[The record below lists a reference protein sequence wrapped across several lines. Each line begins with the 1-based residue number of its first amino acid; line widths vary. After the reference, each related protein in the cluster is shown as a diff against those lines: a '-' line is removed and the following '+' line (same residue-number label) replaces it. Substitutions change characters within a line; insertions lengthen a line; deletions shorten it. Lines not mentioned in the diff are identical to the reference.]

1 MEIILIRHTSVEV
14 PPGICYGQ
22 TDVGLR
28 ETFQEEAA
36 ITLKKLKS
44 HLNEGEEFDQ
54 VYTSPLSRCVRLATY
69 CGYADAEKDD
79 RIMEINFG
87 DWEMKPYDHIDDPKL
102 QEWYADYLNV
112 AASGGE
118 SFAMQYKRV
127 SSFLNELKEKN
138 YNKVAIFAHGGV
150 LVCAEIYAGLVLTKN
165 AFTALIP
172 FGEIIKIEI

>member
-1 MEIILIRHTSVEV
+1 
-14 PPGICYGQ
+14 
-22 TDVGLR
+22 
-28 ETFQEEAA
+28 
-36 ITLKKLKS
+36 
-44 HLNEGEEFDQ
+44 
-54 VYTSPLSRCVRLATY
+54 
-69 CGYADAEKDD
+69 
-79 RIMEINFG
+79 MEINFG

-102 QEWYADYLNV
+102 QEWYNDYLNV

-127 SSFLNELKEKN
+127 SNFLNELKEKN